1 MGYVIAL
8 AGKGGTG
15 KTTIAAL
22 IIRALK
28 EKKLGSVL
36 AIDADPNSNLGE
48 VLGVPAGDNL
58 GAILDQI
65 SADPNKVP
73 AGMAKERFI
82 QHQVQTTIQEE
93 DGFDLLSMGKPEGP
107 GCYCYVNNVLRG
119 LMIKLIKDYDYI
131 VVDNEAGLEHLS
143 RRTSRFADI
152 LIVVSDASSVGLK
165 SAKRIIE
172 LVNTLKFEVKKSFL
186 LINRFNKNIP
196 EDKIKETGLEY
207 LGNLPLEPQIEE
219 LSLQGRSIFDLKS
232 DAQILTALS
241 LILSNSPLLVGGA
254 RGGGD

>member
-1 MGYVIAL
+1 MSYIIAL

-22 IIRALK
+22 IVRCLK

-48 VLGVPAGDNL
+48 ALGVQVNDTVGV
-58 GAILDQI
+58 ILDNI
-65 SADPNKVP
+65 ALNPDKVP
-73 AGMAKERFI
+73 AGMTKERFI
-82 QHQVQTTIQEE
+82 QHQVQSAIQEA

-119 LMIKLIKDYDYI
+119 LMSKLIKDYNYI
-131 VVDNEAGLEHLS
+131 IVDNEAGLEHLS
-143 RRTSRFADI
+143 RRTTRYADI
-152 LIVVSDASSVGLK
+152 LIVVSDASCVGLK

-172 LVNTLKFEVKKSFL
+172 LVNALKFEVKKSFL
-186 LINRFNKNIP
+186 LINRFNKDIQ

-207 LGNLPLEPQIEE
+207 LGNLPLEPQIEQ
-219 LSLQGRSIFDLKS
+219 LSLLGKSIFELKS
-232 DAQILTALS
+232 DASVLTMLNT
-241 LILSNSPLLVGGA
+241 L
-254 RGGGD
+254 GDKIWKQH

>member
-22 IIRALK
+22 IVRALK
-28 EKKLGSVL
+28 EKKMGSIL

-48 VLGVPAGDNL
+48 VLGVQVQDTV
-58 GAILDQI
+58 GAILDNI
-65 SADPNKVP
+65 AVDPNKIPV
-73 AGMAKERFI
+73 GMTKERFI
-82 QHQVQTTIQEE
+82 QHQLQAAIQEE

-119 LMIKLIKDYDYI
+119 LITKLIKDYDYI

-143 RRTSRFADI
+143 RRTSRLADI

-165 SAKRIIE
+165 SAKRIVE
-172 LVNTLKFEVKKSFL
+172 LVDTFKFEVKKSFL
-186 LINRFNKNIP
+186 LINRFNQDVQK
-196 EDKIKETGLEY
+196 DKIKETGLEH
-207 LGNLPLEPQIEE
+207 LGNLPIEPQIEQ
-219 LSLQGRSIFDLKS
+219 LSLQGRSVFDLKS
-232 DAQILTALS
+232 DAQVLTALNS
-241 LILSNSPLLVGGA
+241 LGERIWKHH
-254 RGGGD
+254 

>member
-1 MGYVIAL
+1 MGYIIAL

-22 IIRALK
+22 IVRALK
-28 EKKLGSVL
+28 EKKMGSVL

-48 VLGVPAGDNL
+48 ALGVPATDNV
-58 GAILDQI
+58 GAILDNI
-65 SADPNKVP
+65 STDPNKVP

-82 QHQVQTTIQEE
+82 QLQVQEAIVEAE
-93 DGFDLLSMGKPEGP
+93 GFDLLNMGKPEGP

-119 LMIKLIKDYDYI
+119 LMTKLIQDYDYI

-143 RRTSRFADI
+143 RRTTRFADI

-172 LVNTLKFEVKKSFL
+172 LVKSLKFEVKKSFL
-186 LINRFNKNIP
+186 LINRFNPDVQK
-196 EDKIKETGLEY
+196 DKIKETGLEY
-207 LGNLPLEPQIEE
+207 LGSLPSDAQIEE
-219 LSLQGRSIFDLKS
+219 LSLQGGSVFDLKS
-232 DAQILTALS
+232 DARILTALN
-241 LILSNSPLLVGGA
+241 LWGGQIWKHH
-254 RGGGD
+254 